1 MIISNVPKWLVFNIK
16 KVYPGIF
23 SLENLSHSSIN
34 LLKEEPHKILIFSTN
49 RISDFTSLGNMED
62 IVETTAKLGFLEKI
76 IFLSSYG
83 VYKPKNTPFSEE
95 NKIEPRNING
105 VFSADIESFLFY
117 LSLRYNLKVITFR
130 MFNLYGPFQ
139 TSPYIIPSILEQLI
153 GNKKLYIGD
162 KSKIRDFLYID
173 DFISV
178 LRKVIEIEIDI
189 NDFSVYN
196 IGSGEGKSIED
207 VLKIAEQVIEKESR
221 LIFDATKIRYEYDYD
236 CAIADIS
243 KVKRELGW
251 LPKVDLKTGISL
263 MYQWIIGKSGVR

>member
-95 NKIEPRNING
+95 NKIEPRNIN
-105 VFSADIESFLFY
+105 
-117 LSLRYNLKVITFR
+117 
-130 MFNLYGPFQ
+130 
-139 TSPYIIPSILEQLI
+139 
-153 GNKKLYIGD
+153 
-162 KSKIRDFLYID
+162 
-173 DFISV
+173 
-178 LRKVIEIEIDI
+178 
-189 NDFSVYN
+189 
-196 IGSGEGKSIED
+196 
-207 VLKIAEQVIEKESR
+207 
-221 LIFDATKIRYEYDYD
+221 
-236 CAIADIS
+236 
-243 KVKRELGW
+243 
-251 LPKVDLKTGISL
+251 
-263 MYQWIIGKSGVR
+263 